1 MLQIDDFPIMER
13 IINQDTDHRHY
24 GEAYDEHEYDLLKRV
39 HRTFDPPVKRR
50 RINCDGKHCKVC
62 IPKETL

>member
-1 MLQIDDFPIMER
+1 MER
-13 IINQDTDHRHY
+13 IINQDNAGHRHY
-24 GEAYDEHEYDLLKRV
+24 GETFDEHEYDLLKRV

-62 IPKETL
+62 VAR